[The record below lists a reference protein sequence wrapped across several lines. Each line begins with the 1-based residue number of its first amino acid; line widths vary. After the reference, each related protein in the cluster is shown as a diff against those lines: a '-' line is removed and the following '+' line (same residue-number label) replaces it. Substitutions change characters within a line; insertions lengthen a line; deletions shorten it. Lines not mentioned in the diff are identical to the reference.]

1 MGRPINKNKIGQ
13 GAGRIKVSRHF
24 FTGGS
29 ELTTNAWIV
38 NQRSTYEFTVSDGVS
53 TEVLTLVDKT
63 GSLVAGEF
71 TVNAV
76 LDDSTVVQVT
86 KLRNRTIQYDD
97 ATNIGYEL
105 EGVEGGDHTT
115 DDNRAS
121 VETQS

>member
-1 MGRPINKNKIGQ
+1 MGRPINKNKIGN

-24 FTGGS
+24 FTGGG
-29 ELTTNAWIV
+29 ELTTPAWIV
-38 NQRSTYEFTVSDGVS
+38 NQKGTSQFTVSDGSS

-86 KLRNRTIQYDD
+86 KLRNRTIQYDGT
-97 ATNIGYEL
+97 TNIGYEL

-115 DDNRAS
+115 SDGRAS